1 MASVDSVVLEGW
13 STFFGEIAC
22 FLRDCER
29 NEDTTD
35 QSQRKL
41 EYICERLENCI
52 AHIRILYAQIDEE
65 VADSDDG
72 LRELDS
78 GMSGLLIVLNEKLP
92 YWREKLEVSYQSE
105 PTTVILPPVC
115 HNPRRRGRPPFEIH
129 PEQILFLREFNFTWQ
144 TIPTMLGVSRMTL
157 YRKRVEAGISEDP
170 RLDYCIA
177 QTQSFIIISFG
188 IRLCS
193 ARYLL

>member
-1 MASVDSVVLEGW
+1 MASTDSAVLEGW
-13 STFFGEIAC
+13 EAFFGEAAC

-35 QSQRKL
+35 QRKL

-52 AHIRILYAQIDEE
+52 AHIRTLYAQIDEE

-78 GMSGLLIVLNEKLP
+78 GMSGLLVVLNERLP

-105 PTTVILPPVC
+105 PTTLVLPPVC
-115 HNPRRRGRPPFEIH
+115 YNPRQRGRPPFEIH
-129 PEQILFLREFNFTWQ
+129 PEQILFLRELNFTWQ
-144 TIPTMLGVSRMTL
+144 TIAAMLGVSRMTL
-157 YRKRVEAGISEDP
+157 YRKRVEAGIVEDP

-177 QTQSFIIISFG
+177 HTIF
-188 IRLCS
+188 CDN
-193 ARYLL
+193 YV

>member
-35 QSQRKL
+35 QRKL

-72 LRELDS
+72 LPELDS
-78 GMSGLLIVLNEKLP
+78 GMSGLLVVLNEKLP

-129 PEQILFLREFNFTWQ
+129 PEQILFLRELNFTWQ
-144 TIPTMLGVSRMTL
+144 TIATMLGVSRMTL